1 MSIPFLWGTSAFWI
15 VYGILGLLG
24 FQKIPEKYKYKSWTP
39 DYIRM
44 NGIAELLLGGGW
56 LILGF
61 VLRAV
66 SLPLLQ
72 ELGLGLLFSL
82 PAVGYALYADR
93 KTKAWRRQ
101 ANEEWSRKKLEK

>member
-1 MSIPFLWGTSAFWI
+1 MSVPAVWVIGIFWI
-15 VYGILGLLG
+15 GYGILGILG
-24 FQKIPEKYKYKSWTP
+24 IQNIPERYKYRSWTP

-82 PAVGYALYADR
+82 PAV
-93 KTKAWRRQ
+93 
-101 ANEEWSRKKLEK
+101 

>member
-1 MSIPFLWGTSAFWI
+1 MSIPFLWGISAFWI
-15 VYGILGLLG
+15 VYGILGILG
-24 FQKIPEKYKYKSWTP
+24 IQKIPEKYKYKSWTP

-44 NGIAELLLGGGW
+44 NGISYLLLGGCW
-56 LILGF
+56 FILGF
-61 VLRAV
+61 VLRAL

-72 ELGLGLLFSL
+72 ELGLGLLFAL

-101 ANEEWSRKKLEK
+101 ANEEWKRKKQEK